1 MNAIPPPE
9 IEVLL
14 SQEEIRTRVEEL
26 AGDIQ
31 RDFEGKRPV
40 MVGVLQ
46 GAFVFMADL
55 IRHLRLP
62 LTVDFLRIS
71 SYGNQV
77 VTTGEVKILLDL
89 TEPIANRPVILVE
102 DIVDTGITM
111 DYLKANLLS
120 RRPESLSVCSLL
132 QKSANT
138 VRMIQPIDY
147 LGFTIPDQFVIGYGL
162 DYAGHFREL
171 PYLGVLPNG
180 FADQ

>member
-1 MNAIPPPE
+1 MNVTPPADVE
-9 IEVLL
+9 ILI
-14 SQEEIRTRVEEL
+14 SQDELRGRVEEL
-26 AGDIQ
+26 AEDIQ
-31 RDFEGKRPV
+31 RDFEGKSPV

-55 IRHLRLP
+55 IRYLRLP

-111 DYLKANLLS
+111 EYLKANLLA
-120 RRPESLSVCSLL
+120 RQPESLAVCSLL
-132 QKSANT
+132 QKAANT

-147 LGFTIPDQFVIGYGL
+147 LGFTVPDHFVVGYGL
-162 DYAGHFREL
+162 DFAGHFREL
-171 PYLGVLPNG
+171 PYIGILPNG
-180 FADQ
+180 FAEQ